1 MKATFKILR
10 IIFFFNFPFSFII
23 IQQHFVSH
31 FQQSLREPIDLAS
44 HHRYVIS
51 QSGIPVTYLP
61 RGAQRVTK

>member
-1 MKATFKILR
+1 MKIE
-10 IIFFFNFPFSFII
+10 IFFFKFSSII
-23 IQQHFVSH
+23 DNNTFHIS
-31 FQQSLREPIDLAS
+31 STLREPVDLAS